1 MSAYIL
7 GSDTNVGESLGSAI
21 STILK
26 NSESEKFPQ
35 FESTYSKVES
45 SATDTTGESA
55 REVFGTDSLFNPFY
69 NFRYAKFGATDG
81 SSYRPDDHRD
91 LTILNATGDSTTK
104 DKAALITDI
113 KANVENPSASE
124 IIKWAA
130 DAADSG
136 LDGTTLGP
144 IPYQW
149 NDFLWCKFYGKIPNN
164 RLLTLRRYP
173 IPVEDNLQIAQSK
186 MPLVP
191 IAQAVTWWGDD
202 TGNSLSSILGINY
215 GFKWEEII
223 ADVKEVAGNEISSE
237 ALLDTL
243 TFGKL
248 KDKQSL
254 KNIILAMTAGD
265 NPQAASGFDK
275 KAQDWL
281 KEAYGKEGQY
291 WNRVLGPVNVIDST
305 YMRKRGFSFTHEVKL
320 KFSYKLRSFSN
331 INPKIAMLDL
341 ISNFLSLTHN
351 TAEFWG
357 GSQQYF
363 QKTGYILPGL
373 PTQKFEQGDF
383 IGGIQEVIT
392 YMTAQFQEK
401 SEGLN
406 KLISEISTSFSEDD
420 IAEAANILAESSGA
434 KNLAGQFVKDLIQ
447 TPMKMRSFL
456 DGRAVGEW
464 HLTVGNPMNPFAV
477 IGNLC
482 LKETT
487 IKFSESLG
495 LDDFPTEVEFA
506 VTLNPGR
513 PRAKQDIESMFN
525 LGAGP
530 MTYGKLA
537 QPSSAF
543 NSFGEKNSTTANDLR
558 NGTFSET
565 ANGKDALKTFDKSI
579 VDVREGVYP
588 KDGYKD
594 LTAASN
600 SLQEASSTANV
611 YRPRV
616 KGMYGAKFADSPVLV
631 DYFREL
637 KTKD

>member
-1 MSAYIL
+1 MAGFIL
-7 GSDTNVGESLGSAI
+7 GSDTNVGESVGSAI

-45 SATDTTGESA
+45 SAADATGNSA

-81 SSYRPDDHRD
+81 SSYRPNNHRD

-104 DKAALITDI
+104 DTPALITDI

-191 IAQAVTWWGDD
+191 IAQAVTWWGED
-202 TGNSLSSILGINY
+202 TGNSLSGVLGMNY
-215 GFKWEEII
+215 GFNWDKIT
-223 ADVKEVAGNEISSE
+223 ADVKDVMGNEISSE
-237 ALLDTL
+237 ALLDTASVGL
-243 TFGKL
+243 L
-248 KDKQSL
+248 KDKPNL
-254 KNIILAMTAGD
+254 KNIILALTAAE

-281 KEAYGKEGQY
+281 QEAYGSEGQY
-291 WNRVLGPVNVIDST
+291 WNRVLGPVNVIDNT
-305 YMRKRGFSFTHEVKL
+305 QMRKRGFIFTHEIKL

-357 GSQQYF
+357 GSIRYF
-363 QKTGYILPGL
+363 QKTGYIVPGL

-383 IGGIQEVIT
+383 IGGIQEVIK

-401 SEGLN
+401 SEKLN
-406 KLISEISTSFSEDD
+406 KLIEDVAKEFSEDD
-420 IAEAANILAESSGA
+420 LAGIANEIAQSSA
-434 KNLAGQFVKDLIQ
+434 SKNLAGQFVKDLIQ
-447 TPMKMRSFL
+447 TPLKMRSFL

-482 LKETT
+482 LKDTT

-495 LDDFPTEVEFA
+495 IDDFPTEVEFT

-530 MTYGKLA
+530 LSYGKLA
-537 QPSSAF
+537 QPSSGF
-543 NSFGEKNSTTANDLR
+543 NSFGERNSVTANDAR

-565 ANGKDALKTFDKSI
+565 ANGKDALKTFNKSI

-588 KDGYKD
+588 KDGYTD
-594 LTAASN
+594 PTAASN

-616 KGMYGAKFADSPVLV
+616 KGMYGAKFAESPVLV